1 MKNSLNANFKVHETS
16 LHGADV
22 LIVIESRG
30 GSGSSARNPD
40 YAKQLSRILRVL
52 QKNSCTITR
61 IDLLSTVA
69 IRTLKNRK
77 LALKYPIKLTKSQSA
92 ELIRKQIQHAQVQ
105 LGQRPGAKGGNG
117 TKRIGLFVKTSSKI
131 AQQGTT
137 AVLN

>member
-77 LALKYPIKLTKSQSA
+77 LALKYPIKL
-92 ELIRKQIQHAQVQ
+92 
-105 LGQRPGAKGGNG
+105 N
-117 TKRIGLFVKTSSKI
+117 
-131 AQQGTT
+131 
-137 AVLN
+137 